1 MREVVSAMSK
11 HSLAIRTES
20 DLIAF
25 YRGRMTSHTLPSA
38 IITARGLTK
47 QFSVKGS
54 RVDAVTD
61 LDLDVEPGELV
72 AFLGPNGAG
81 KSTSLRM
88 LTTLLPPTRG
98 TALVTGYD
106 VARDPAAVRRRIGY
120 IGQGTSGGNN
130 QRVRDEL
137 LSQGAFYGMSRL
149 DAVRRADE
157 LLESLDLAPLAK
169 RTVMGLSGGQKRRLD
184 IALGLIHSPAL
195 LFLDEPSTGLDPQS
209 RANLWRHILQLREQH
224 GTTIF
229 VTTHYLDEADQFAER
244 VLVMDHGRV
253 IADDTAASLK
263 TTLAGDVITL
273 GFDGR
278 APDARGGVDALGR
291 AREVAERLLDG
302 QAGEVVPAHGSAGGA
317 AAGGS
322 TAVLGTGSQT
332 LELVVDHGDRV
343 LPVLLRELDASG
355 VLVTTATLRQPTLDD
370 VFLAL
375 TGRSLRDEGATSA
388 PADPARAHA
397 PARVSA

>member
-1 MREVVSAMSK
+1 
-11 HSLAIRTES
+11 
-20 DLIAF
+20 
-25 YRGRMTSHTLPSA
+25 MTSTTTSPRTGDT

-47 QFSVKGS
+47 QFTVKRT

-61 LDLDVEPGELV
+61 LDLDVSRGELV

-98 TALVTGYD
+98 TAV
-106 VARDPAAVRRRIGY
+106 VAGHDIAADPAAVRRRIGY
-120 IGQGTSGGNN
+120 IGQGASGGHN

-137 LSQGAFYGMSRL
+137 LSQGAFYGMSRA
-149 DAVRRADE
+149 DATRRADE
-157 LLESLDLAPLAK
+157 LLESLELAPLAK

-209 RANLWRHILQLREQH
+209 RANLWRHILDLREQH

-229 VTTHYLDEADQFAER
+229 VTTHYLEEADQFAER

-253 IADDTAASLK
+253 IADDTATSLK

-273 GFDGR
+273 GFGER
-278 APDARGGVDALGR
+278 TSDARGAAGTAAWAAADGSGAHTGGAAGHGTTDALTR
-291 AREVAERLLDG
+291 AREVAARLLDG
-302 QAGEVVPAHGSAGGA
+302 HAGEVISAHGRGRMAASASASGGA
-317 AAGGS
+317 LTLTGADARTTATPGGAPDVTDGRART
-322 TAVLGTGSQT
+322 TATTPGGAPTANGRAVPPQ

-343 LPVLLRELDASG
+343 LPH
-355 VLVTTATLRQPTLDD
+355 P
-370 VFLAL
+370 
-375 TGRSLRDEGATSA
+375 
-388 PADPARAHA
+388 PA
-397 PARVSA
+397 

>member
-1 MREVVSAMSK
+1 
-11 HSLAIRTES
+11 
-20 DLIAF
+20 
-25 YRGRMTSHTLPSA
+25 MTSSPHSSGSARSRDA

-47 QFSVKGS
+47 QFTVK
-54 RVDAVTD
+54 RAQVDAVTD
-61 LDLDVEPGELV
+61 LDLDVTRGELV

-88 LTTLLPPTRG
+88 LTTLLPPTSG
-98 TALVTGYD
+98 TAVVAGHD
-106 VARDPAAVRRRIGY
+106 IARDPAAVRRTIGY
-120 IGQGTSGGNN
+120 IGQGTSAGNN
-130 QRVRDEL
+130 QRVRDEM
-137 LSQGAFYGMSRL
+137 LSQGAFYGMSRS
-149 DAVRRADE
+149 DAARRTDE

-184 IALGLIHSPAL
+184 IALGLVHSPSL

-209 RANLWRHILQLREQH
+209 RANLWRHILELREQH

-273 GFDGR
+273 GFEGG
-278 APDARGGVDALGR
+278 APDARGTTDALTR
-291 AREVAERLLDG
+291 ARQVAARLLDG
-302 QAGEVVPAHGSAGGA
+302 HAGEVVPARGSAGSA
-317 AAGGS
+317 TTASGS
-322 TAVLGTGSQT
+322 TAAGPGAPLR

-355 VLVTTATLRQPTLDD
+355 IAVTSAALRQPTLDD

-375 TGRSLRDEGATSA
+375 TGRSLRDEGETTASA
-388 PADPARAHA
+388 ASKADPAGGTEATATTTA
-397 PARVSA
+397 PAQVSA